1 MASTSP
7 NRLELTIKL
16 TLVCAM
22 IVAIIGCADRTSFGG
37 EVDGKLVNLSE
48 AFQRSSVGRT
58 VILEGRIH
66 EVCRDEGCWFIVS
79 DSSHELTVR
88 YVDETGL
95 GIPVIS
101 RGSRVRVK
109 GKIRDTIIGRN
120 RIPELRAT
128 GVLLMTE

>member
-1 MASTSP
+1 
-7 NRLELTIKL
+7 
-16 TLVCAM
+16 
-22 IVAIIGCADRTSFGG
+22 
-37 EVDGKLVNLSE
+37 
-48 AFQRSSVGRT
+48 
-58 VILEGRIH
+58 
-66 EVCRDEGCWFIVS
+66 VCRDEGCWFIVS

-95 GIPVIS
+95 GIPVVS